1 MGKISA
7 ENIPDKWDIL
17 DINDFNEKSCSYGRE
32 IFAAIVKMYAE
43 EIPKKIALI
52 SSAFE
57 TNDINKIKFEAHS
70 LKGIALNFKAD
81 KFNSLCIELDRSVFS
96 GDTGISKIVF
106 AEIIGLSQ
114 KYITELNRFAAS
126 EEPDSDKIKS

>member
-1 MGKISA
+1 MEKKLSYSPLD
-7 ENIPDKWDIL
+7 NWDIL
-17 DINDFNEKSCSYGRE
+17 DVTDFKEKSCSYGKQV
-32 IFAAIVKMYAE
+32 FADIVKMYAE
-43 EIPKKIALI
+43 EIPNKISSI

-81 KFNSLCIELDRSVFS
+81 KFNKLCIEFDRTIFCGETGVSKKVF
-96 GDTGISKIVF
+96 D
-106 AEIIGLSQ
+106 EIKELSQ
-114 KYITELNRFAAS
+114 NYIAELNRFAAS